1 MEPKE
6 HFYYLLEKDIND
18 PKSKKK
24 DNYVID
30 TAKYDTIL
38 SALKL
43 KKGEACEKGAHFKQW
58 VKECFKIVQIGTTEY
73 VCSNDDNSLPVAKKE
88 ELFDIIKR

>member
-43 KKGEACEKGAHFKQW
+43 KKAKR
-58 VKECFKIVQIGTTEY
+58 VKREPT
-73 VCSNDDNSLPVAKKE
+73 SNNG
-88 ELFDIIKR
+88 